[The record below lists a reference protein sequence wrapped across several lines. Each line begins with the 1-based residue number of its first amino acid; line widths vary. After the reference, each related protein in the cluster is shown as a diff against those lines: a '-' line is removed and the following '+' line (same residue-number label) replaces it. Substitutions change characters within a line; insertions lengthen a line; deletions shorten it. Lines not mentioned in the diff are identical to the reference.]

1 MPLFQLYRLNRRL
14 QRDADMESIKVSL
27 LPLGKPF
34 AAPSPEAALTAG
46 NLLYPQH
53 RPHLCIGE
61 HHAENLN

>member
-1 MPLFQLYRLNRRL
+1 MPLFQLYLLNRHL

-27 LPLGKPF
+27 LSLGKPF
-34 AAPSPEAALTAG
+34 ASPSPEAALAAA

-61 HHAENLN
+61 HHADHH